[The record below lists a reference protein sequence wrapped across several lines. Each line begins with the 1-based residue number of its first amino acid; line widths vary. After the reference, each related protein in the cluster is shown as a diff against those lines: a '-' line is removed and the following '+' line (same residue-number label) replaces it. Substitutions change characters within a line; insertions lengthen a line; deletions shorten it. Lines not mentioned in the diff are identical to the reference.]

1 MKLIILGMGGYGK
14 TVADVATQAGKY
26 TQILF
31 LDDFAE
37 QAVGKCDAYLEYADK
52 ETEMYPAFG
61 NNEARL
67 LWEEK
72 LREQQIPLAKIIHP
86 LAYVSPKA
94 TIAEGCVVMPY
105 AIVNTDCEVQ
115 KGCIINCGALVDH
128 GCVLEEGV
136 HVAPGAI
143 IKGENRIPAC
153 MKIESGEVVKNRTY
167 PL

>member
-128 GCVLEEGV
+128 GCPWGDYQRRKSHSGL
-136 HVAPGAI
+136 H
-143 IKGENRIPAC
+143 ENRF
-153 MKIESGEVVKNRTY
+153 R
-167 PL
+167 